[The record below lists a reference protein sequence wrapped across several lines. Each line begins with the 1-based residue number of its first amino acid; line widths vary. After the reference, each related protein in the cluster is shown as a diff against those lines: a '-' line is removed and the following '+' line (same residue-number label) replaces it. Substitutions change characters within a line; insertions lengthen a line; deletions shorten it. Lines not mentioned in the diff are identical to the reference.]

1 MDLYKVEINKKVR
14 KKDLLSIAPKDVR
27 RIIERIQKLAYD
39 PYPVDAV
46 RLKGRDEWRIR
57 QGDYRILYIVE
68 ENIVTVFIVKIGH
81 RREVYKA

>member
-1 MDLYKVEINKKVR
+1 MALYKVEINKKVR
-14 KKDLLSIAPKDVR
+14 KKDLPSISLKDVR
-27 RIIERIQKLAYD
+27 RIIERIQKLAND

-68 ENIVTVFIVKIGH
+68 EKIVTVFVVKIGH

>member
-1 MDLYKVEINKKVR
+1 MGLYKVEINKKVR
-14 KKDLLSIAPKDVR
+14 KKDLPSIAPKDLK
-27 RIIERIQKLAYD
+27 RIIERIQNLAND

-68 ENIVTVFIVKIGH
+68 ENIVTVFVVKVGH
-81 RREVYKA
+81 LREVYKS